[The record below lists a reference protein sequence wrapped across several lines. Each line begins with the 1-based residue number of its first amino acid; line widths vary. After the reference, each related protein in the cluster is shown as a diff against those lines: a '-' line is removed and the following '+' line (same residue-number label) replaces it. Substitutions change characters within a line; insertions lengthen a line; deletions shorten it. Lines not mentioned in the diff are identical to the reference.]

1 MQNDLNEILLRK
13 KVLKMKP
20 QNIQPG
26 VSILEK
32 EKSKSVNNLN
42 SISGYFK
49 TKPPVQNANNN
60 STSNL
65 KNENEAPINP
75 NKGNGSNKE
84 LVRELYELFMKY
96 RINMQLSDIGKMDN
110 IFDQLRKNNY

>member
-1 MQNDLNEILLRK
+1 
-13 KVLKMKP
+13 MKP

-32 EKSKSVNNLN
+32 EKNKSENNLNN

-65 KNENEAPINP
+65 KKEKEEPINP

-84 LVRELYELFMKY
+84 LIRELHELFMKY

>member
-1 MQNDLNEILLRK
+1 MKDRILYLITM
-13 KVLKMKP
+13 LC
-20 QNIQPG
+20 NG
-26 VSILEK
+26 SNLEFSQK
-32 EKSKSVNNLN
+32 TGINNATL
-42 SISGYFK
+42 
-49 TKPPVQNANNN
+49 
-60 STSNL
+60 SNL
-65 KNENEAPINP
+65 KKENEAPINP

>member
-1 MQNDLNEILLRK
+1 
-13 KVLKMKP
+13 MKP

-32 EKSKSVNNLN
+32 EKNKSENNLN
-42 SISGYFK
+42 NSIFGYFK

-60 STSNL
+60 STSKL
-65 KNENEAPINP
+65 KKEKEEPINP

-84 LVRELYELFMKY
+84 LIRELHELFMKY

>member
-1 MQNDLNEILLRK
+1 
-13 KVLKMKP
+13 MKP

-32 EKSKSVNNLN
+32 EKSKSVNNLS
-42 SISGYFK
+42 SISGYLNS
-49 TKPPVQNANNN
+49 KPPQSNHTVSNN
-60 STSNL
+60 STSNI
-65 KNENEAPINP
+65 KQIEQEEINP

-84 LVRELYELFMKY
+84 LVRELHELFMKY
-96 RINMQLSDIGKMDN
+96 RMNMQLSDIGKMDN